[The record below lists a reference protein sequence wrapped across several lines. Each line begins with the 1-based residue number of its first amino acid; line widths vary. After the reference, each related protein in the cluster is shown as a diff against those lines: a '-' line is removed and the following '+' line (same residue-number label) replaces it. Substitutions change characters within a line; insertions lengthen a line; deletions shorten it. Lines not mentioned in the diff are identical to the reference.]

1 MTQFWEIKQNHFD
14 TVLFFQKG
22 KFLELYEE
30 DARIG
35 HQEFD
40 LKLTSRVKMSMVCV
54 TVYLVVF
61 RLISVQVGVPEQNFN
76 FWAAKFLAKGLQVLP
91 TRCYI

>member
-1 MTQFWEIKQNHFD
+1 MVWKFWEIKQNHYD

-40 LKLTSRVKMSMVCV
+40 LKLTQRVKMSMASA
-54 TVYLVVF
+54 F
-61 RLISVQVGVPEQNFN
+61 Q
-76 FWAAKFLAKGLQVLP
+76 
-91 TRCYI
+91 

>member
-1 MTQFWEIKQNHFD
+1 M
-14 TVLFFQKG
+14 LFFQKG

-40 LKLTSRVKMSMVCV
+40 LKLTQRVKMSMV
-54 TVYLVVF
+54 
-61 RLISVQVGVPEQNFN
+61 GVPEQSFN
-76 FWAAKFLAKGLQVLP
+76 FWAAKFLAKGLSHTFVWSFDIEKDCRIQSGP
-91 TRCYI
+91 R

>member
-1 MTQFWEIKQNHFD
+1 M
-14 TVLFFQKG
+14 LFFQKG

-40 LKLTSRVKMSMVCV
+40 LKLTQRVKMSMV
-54 TVYLVVF
+54 
-61 RLISVQVGVPEQNFN
+61 GVPEMSFN
-76 FWAAKFLAKGLQVLP
+76 FWAAKFLAKGEVLS
-91 TRCYI
+91 